1 MDVLYTVLQWN
12 VREFAWDCLL
22 LSSQIASNLSNWEK
36 EKMLKGGG
44 IGIGG
49 IFGQLPKLCGLSA
62 EVW

>member
-1 MDVLYTVLQWN
+1 MRL
-12 VREFAWDCLL
+12 FAPFLPNRP
-22 LSSQIASNLSNWEK
+22 SNLSNWEK

-62 EVW
+62 EV